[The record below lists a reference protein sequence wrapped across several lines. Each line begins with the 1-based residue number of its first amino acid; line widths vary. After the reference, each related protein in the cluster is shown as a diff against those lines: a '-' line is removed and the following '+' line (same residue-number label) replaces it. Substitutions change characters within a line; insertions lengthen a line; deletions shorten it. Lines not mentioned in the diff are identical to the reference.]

1 MVYKSS
7 VINKLDT
14 FLNRIINKI
23 LFLFYSLHDSKS
35 KPSEPVTPQLVAKR
49 FRQLFIDHGI
59 EETRIPRV
67 FPKITL
73 EDLQSDSLLIKKL
86 TPELINEVAE
96 LFKVKSEW
104 LDGVDS
110 TIYHSQTCYKQPK
123 EFFEFLNTIKF
134 GESDFPFR
142 VITPVKKFDY
152 KDDAHQPFSILFV
165 EKIAEL
171 GDQDVHRYYLD
182 AGWAW
187 DHRTCRIQLKAMA
200 LLYWKHIKH
209 PITIYTLPPDIY
221 FEIENL
227 QKIPYPYLT
236 GSLISDPSVEDY
248 ISNPE
253 LSVVAKEFEELPEVF
268 KYIEEYKL
276 NDLSIKDLDSAR
288 TENENHVDDQDLSL
302 QQKASRARHER
313 TNQLKREC
321 VQYWLTNQKLSN
333 NEAARRFYQSL
344 IAERKRLLSESNAEK
359 TLSMAISEFKRRDS
373 LAQNNKLPNWLIGF
387 NPDIS

>member
-1 MVYKSS
+1 MR
-7 VINKLDT
+7 LFDW
-14 FLNRIINKI
+14 I
-23 LFLFYSLHDSKS
+23 LSKS
-35 KPSEPVTPQLVAKR
+35 LTFIYSIKELTRNPVEPPSPQLVSKR
-49 FRQLFIDHGI
+49 FRQLFVDHGI

-86 TPELINEVAE
+86 SPELINEVAE
-96 LFKVKSEW
+96 LFKVKSDW

-110 TIYHSQTCYKQPK
+110 TIYHAQTCYKQPK
-123 EFFEFLNTIKF
+123 EFFEFLNRIEF

-171 GDQDVHRYYLD
+171 GDQDVHRYYID

-187 DHRTCRIQLKAMA
+187 DHKTCRIQLKAMA

-209 PITIYTLPPDIY
+209 PITIYTVPPDIY

-227 QKIPYPYLT
+227 QKIPYSYLT
-236 GSLISDPSVEDY
+236 GSLISDPSIEDY

-253 LSVVAKEFEELPEVF
+253 LSVVAKEFEELPEVL

-276 NDLSIKDLDSAR
+276 NDLSMKDLDSAK
-288 TENENHVDDQDLSL
+288 TANENHIDGEGLSL
-302 QQKASRARHER
+302 QQKASRAKHEPIS
-313 TNQLKREC
+313 QLKREC
-321 VQYWLTNQKLSN
+321 VQFWLANQKLSN

-344 IAERKRLLSESNAEK
+344 ITERKRKLSESNAEK
-359 TLSMAISEFKRRDS
+359 TLSMAISEFKRRDV
-373 LAQNNKLPNWLIGF
+373 LAENNKLPNWLIGF
-387 NPDIS
+387 NPEIS